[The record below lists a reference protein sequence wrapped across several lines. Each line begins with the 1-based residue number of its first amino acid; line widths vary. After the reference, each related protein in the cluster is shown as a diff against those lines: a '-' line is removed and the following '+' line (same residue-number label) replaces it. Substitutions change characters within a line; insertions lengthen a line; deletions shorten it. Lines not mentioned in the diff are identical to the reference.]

1 MLGEILRGLTDAAQA
16 EEVLAMVSRPEIR
29 ARIAQMAAADDVAPG
44 ALVAAKVRHLVEHG
58 DEEVWLDL
66 VGAMANAP
74 QPAAAAVERILA
86 RAFPDPVRV
95 RVSRVPS

>member
-1 MLGEILRGLTDAAQA
+1 MLGEILSGLTDAAQA
-16 EEVLAMVSRPEIR
+16 EEVLSIVGRPEVQ
-29 ARIAQMAAADDVAPG
+29 ARIAQAAAKEGVALG
-44 ALVAAKVRHLVEHG
+44 ALIASKVRHLVEHG

-95 RVSRVPS
+95 RVTRVPS